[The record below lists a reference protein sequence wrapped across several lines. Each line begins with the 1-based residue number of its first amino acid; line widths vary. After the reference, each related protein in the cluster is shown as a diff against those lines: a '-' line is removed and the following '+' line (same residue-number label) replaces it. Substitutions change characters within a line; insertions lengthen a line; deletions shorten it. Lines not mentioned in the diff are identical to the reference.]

1 MPARGECATAG
12 DVDDIAVRLGA
23 GDVLGRNVSA
33 GSDLVLHQDGAVIEV
48 RPDLFRDPARDEVRS
63 AAGSEADDKVN
74 VLRWVGL
81 CERIISESSRFSD
94 VADALN
100 TRLRRVSRGMA
111 PITLFELVVAFC
123 ASSPRL
129 DIADPHDLNRSATD
143 SQSIFRTA
151 VIARNDAMTL
161 SYHANANRMAFTERA
176 TINEIPFT

>member
-23 GDVLGRNVSA
+23 GDVLSRNVSA
-33 GSDLVLHQDGAVIEV
+33 GSDLVLDQDGAVVEV

-81 CERIISESSRFSD
+81 CERIISERITFSD

-100 TRLRRVSRGMA
+100 HRLRRVSRA
-111 PITLFELVVAFC
+111 K
-123 ASSPRL
+123 ASSALLNLLLSPSAHHPRGSAIHTQSPAVL
-129 DIADPHDLNRSATD
+129 DVSGKDIEAGDKVHVPLRWRWDGQSRCWHLHRAVGGVSA
-143 SQSIFRTA
+143 
-151 VIARNDAMTL
+151 
-161 SYHANANRMAFTERA
+161 
-176 TINEIPFT
+176 